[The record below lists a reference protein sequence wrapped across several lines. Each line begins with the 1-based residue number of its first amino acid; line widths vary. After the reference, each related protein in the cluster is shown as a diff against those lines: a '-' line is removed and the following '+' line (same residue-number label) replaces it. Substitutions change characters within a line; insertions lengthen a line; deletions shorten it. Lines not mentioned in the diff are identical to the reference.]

1 MRARWQDG
9 VTDTWTQHDTALWH
23 TLDILA
29 MSLTG
34 TLGQRP
40 AVPTSFAPAWG
51 PAETILAQG
60 PYELMLFTAADGGS
74 FLIGGTG
81 GLGLALL
88 AGSAIYSASRRT
100 EKWRQVDHGQLSAST
115 HGFYL
120 ASTVGLRPWS
130 WDGIDAV
137 TVAGP
142 RAVYLQGR
150 SDQGAQVCWGVRSDW
165 AELLFVLWALARHR
179 QAPQLLNGAWLPPGW
194 TARAAHHGYPT
205 DRQSAAVAHALTSPA
220 P

>member
-1 MRARWQDG
+1 MRGRWQGG
-9 VTDTWTQHDTALWH
+9 VTGTWTQHDTALWH

-29 MSLTG
+29 MRLTG
-34 TLGQRP
+34 TLDRRP
-40 AVPTSFAPAWG
+40 TVLTSFAHAWG
-51 PAETILAQG
+51 PDETILAQG
-60 PYELMLFTAADGGS
+60 PYELMQFTAADGGS

-88 AGSAIYSASRRT
+88 AGTAIYSANRRT
-100 EKWRQVDHGQLSAST
+100 EKWRRVDQGQLSVST

-120 ASTVGLRPWS
+120 ASAAGLRPWS

-142 RAVYLQGR
+142 GAVYLQGR
-150 SDQGAQVCWGVRSDW
+150 SDQGAAVCWGVGSDW
-165 AELLFVLWALARHR
+165 SELLFVLWALARHR
-179 QAPQLLNGAWLPPGW
+179 QHPQLLDGAWLPPGW
-194 TARAAHHGYPT
+194 TARAAHHGYAT
-205 DRQSAAVAHALTSPA
+205 HRQSTDITRALRSPK